1 MPHLT
6 LEYSSDLPAET
17 ASEALLLEL
26 HGIVAR
32 EGGIPIANCKSR
44 AVERRLFAVGDGS
57 ADEGFVHLD
66 VAFLEGRGDDVRRK
80 VGEALLEELVA
91 IYADSERSLQIT
103 VEVRDIHSAGYF
115 KYPAGTI

>member
-6 LEYSSDLPAET
+6 LEYSSDLPAEV

-44 AVERRLFAVGDGS
+44 AVERRCFAVGDGS
-57 ADEGFVHLD
+57 SDESFVHLE
-66 VAFLEGRGDDVRRK
+66 VAYLEGRGDDVRRR
-80 VGEALLEELVA
+80 VGEALLAELVTA
-91 IYADSERSLQIT
+91 YGASKEVLQIT
-103 VEVRDIHSAGYF
+103 VEVRDIRSAGYF
-115 KYPAGTI
+115 KHPAGTL